1 MAQNVAM
8 EAVGRTLKQAKNFIV
23 AHKNSV
29 AEVVKGMEAFAA
41 PLAVGLVEGRLA
53 NDGSGHVNVGGV
65 PLTLGLGGL
74 GLIGAASGYLDE
86 YGIHCGNMAAGLL
99 GSYGGDLG
107 RQIGLGMR
115 AKASLPVQRAQLAPA
130 KWADLE
136 KWAIANQKQLKEAPV
151 LGYRVGLTDQ
161 NMPSQYVTY
170 GAGAAPAPLTSAQL
184 EQMVAEASA
193 ATP

>member
-1 MAQNVAM
+1 MASNVALD
-8 EAVGRTLKQAKNFIV
+8 AVGRTLKQAKNFIV
-23 AHKNSV
+23 AHKQSV
-29 AEVVKGMEAFAA
+29 GEIVKGMEAFAA

-74 GLIGAASGYLDE
+74 LLVGSASNYLDE
-86 YGIHCGNMAAGLL
+86 YGVHAGNMAAGLL

-107 RQIGLGMR
+107 RQIGLTMR
-115 AKASLPVQRAQLAPA
+115 AKAGQPVQKAQLAP
-130 KWADLE
+130 E
-136 KWAIANQKQLKEAPV
+136 KWAKLEEWSLKNQKALKEAPV
-151 LGYRVGLTDQ
+151 AGYRVGLTDQ

-193 ATP
+193 AT

>member
-1 MAQNVAM
+1 MAHNVAM
-8 EAVGRTLKQAKNFIV
+8 DAVGRTLKQAKNFIV
-23 AHKNSV
+23 AHKSSV

-65 PLTLGLGGL
+65 PLALGLGGL

-86 YGIHCGNMAAGLL
+86 YGTHCGNMAAGLL
-99 GSYGGDLG
+99 GSYGADLG
-107 RQIGLGMR
+107 RQIGLTMR
-115 AKASLPVQRAQLAPA
+115 AKAGLGVQSAQLAPA
-130 KWADLE
+130 KWADLQA
-136 KWAIANQKQLKEAPV
+136 WAAKNGKALKEAPV
-151 LGYRVGLTDQ
+151 AGYRVGLTDQ

-170 GAGAAPAPLTSAQL
+170 GAGATPAPLTTAQL

-193 ATP
+193 AT